1 MKLLF
6 KIITLSY
13 LLVLSSG
20 TSAADLSFT
29 FGPVEIG
36 KGRIPINLRDFK
48 LSSKNQN
55 KNIRAR
61 FIKSSVQW
69 VRDENNLLSPRARV
83 ALQIKEKNGIFIKY
97 QGSSII
103 PVSKNNYVY
112 TEIYVNL
119 FDPKEI
125 SVYKNKDLI
134 EKITLTAKRTNK
146 KNIKKNSK
154 LIDYSCVPYSL
165 DIRGLEGEYH
175 SVGCRLERTGQ
186 FGKERPRL
194 IVKLEATNFT
204 LPDGSGAPFTVFL
217 KDNSPVYIPLINR
230 SGKKTKVSI
239 TASLP
244 RRMHRLKTAFGF
256 GPYSFDSSLGTK
268 TENVKVAPAIMLY
281 GKFDLFEDTS
291 IRFFDA
297 LVARSTIFNN
307 SGVYF
312 AYTIASVFDNRV
324 QFVPLLGAQG
334 LSFKFKGE
342 DKFDH
347 RFIYPQ
353 GFEVVYKHAFG
364 LENYSLVY
372 GMFIS
377 TSSRED
383 YENLW
388 LRMGKSWFLEL
399 NYIRWGRDDS
409 KASMWGLS
417 AGIPFFSLF

>member
-1 MKLLF
+1 MKLSAVLTLLF
-6 KIITLSY
+6 ILSP
-13 LLVLSSG
+13 LSAL
-20 TSAADLSFT
+20 AAEGLSFS

-36 KGRIPINLRDFK
+36 KARNSINLRDFK
-48 LSSKNQN
+48 LTHRRNGKVA
-55 KNIRAR
+55 RAR
-61 FIKSSVQW
+61 FVKGSVQW

-83 ALQIKEKNGIFIKY
+83 AIKVKKKNDIFIKY
-97 QGSSII
+97 KGSGII
-103 PVSKNNYVY
+103 PVDKLKHVY

-119 FDPKEI
+119 FDPKVIE
-125 SVYKNKDLI
+125 VFMGPKLI
-134 EKITLTAKRTNK
+134 ETITISAKKAKR
-146 KNIKKNSK
+146 KNAQKSK

-165 DIRGLEGEYH
+165 DILGLEGEYY
-175 SVGCRLERTGQ
+175 SIGCRLERTGQ

-204 LPDGSGAPFTVFL
+204 LPDGSGSPFTVFL
-217 KDNSPVYIPLINR
+217 KDNSPVYIPLVNR
-230 SGKKTKVSI
+230 RGMKTKVKI
-239 TASLP
+239 TAKLP

-256 GPYSFDSSLGTK
+256 GPYFFDSSKGGK
-268 TENVKVAPAIMLY
+268 TENKTIAPAIMLY
-281 GKFDLFEDTS
+281 GKFDLYENS
-291 IRFFDA
+291 SLRFFDA
-297 LVARSTIFNN
+297 LMARGTIFNN
-307 SGVYF
+307 SGLYF
-312 AYTIASVFDNRV
+312 AYTIASVFDNRLT
-324 QFVPLLGAQG
+324 FVPLLGAQG
-334 LSFKFKGE
+334 LSFKFKGD

-364 LENYSLVY
+364 LENYTMVY
-372 GMFIS
+372 GMFLS

-388 LRMGKSWFLEL
+388 LRMGKRWFLEI